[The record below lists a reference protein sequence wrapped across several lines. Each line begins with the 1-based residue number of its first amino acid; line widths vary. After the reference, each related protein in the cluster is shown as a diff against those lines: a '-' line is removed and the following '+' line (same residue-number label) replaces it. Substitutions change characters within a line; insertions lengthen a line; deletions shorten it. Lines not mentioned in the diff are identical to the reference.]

1 MSEQVLR
8 TVDAYLSALAA
19 KDISAAP
26 LHSDVTFESPLSPLI
41 QGLDA
46 VRRVFEG
53 LFPAMNGI
61 KVRQRIAND
70 EWCATLFEMETP
82 FGTLPMIDWFHV
94 VDGQI
99 KSIRVYFDPRP
110 IVEGLSKTAPGEGT
124 AAPR

>member
-1 MSEQVLR
+1 MSEEVIR

-26 LHSDVTFESPLSPLI
+26 LHPDVTFESPLSPLI

-46 VRRVFEG
+46 VRQVLAGF
-53 LFPAMNGI
+53 FPAI
-61 KVRQRIAND
+61 KRINVSQHIANG

-82 FGTLPMIDWFHV
+82 FGTLPMVDWFHV

-110 IVEGLSKTAPGEGT
+110 IVDGLSKTAPAE
-124 AAPR
+124 ASH